1 MNRHAGALSRLA
13 QSGRQF
19 ARQLCAVLTSVPKPS
34 MIKSGLAVTLA
45 DQAVVS
51 ALNFITTL
59 VIGRICGSAEL
70 GIYAV
75 CFTIIVLSSAA
86 CESLVI
92 APYMAL
98 SKNMSA
104 DSKRIYL
111 GSIVSHQLLLAIAL
125 SAGLIVA
132 VTIFGSF
139 EASGL
144 QNPLLLLA
152 VILPAILAREL
163 ARRYSMAEF
172 TPQDALVID
181 LAAAVL
187 QLACILTLAAS
198 AWLTVPSALL
208 AIGFANLVSLIPW
221 RMGKKF
227 PMKVAIRAVRDDFAR
242 NYKLGVGNLAA
253 LATFLGQ
260 LYLAPWLLVLIA
272 DAAAVGLFAACH
284 ALVMVT
290 NPLTQGIANS
300 LMPRSVIAWSHGDGA
315 QIRSLVERYSALLGV
330 AMALLCLPLVLFG
343 NAILSSLFGDGFDGQ
358 GTIVGVL
365 AIAAM
370 VRAVAMSAYIG
381 LWAVG
386 RSHVNAA
393 VNVAGLIFLVLA
405 LPQLFPAFGL
415 QGAAIAVL
423 VADSFSA
430 MARFVL
436 FYQNTR
442 RAVRNEQPV

>member
-1 MNRHAGALSRLA
+1 MKRHAGSLSGLA

-19 ARQLCAVLTSVPKPS
+19 ARQLYIVLTGVPKPL
-34 MIKSGLAVTLA
+34 MIKSGLAITLA

-59 VIGRICGSAEL
+59 VIGRVCGSAEL
-70 GIYAV
+70 GIYAI

-98 SKNMSA
+98 SKNLSA
-104 DSKRIYL
+104 DSKRTYL
-111 GSIVSHQLLLAIAL
+111 GSIVSHQLLLAIVL

-132 VTIFGSF
+132 VTIFGSLK
-139 EASGL
+139 ASEL

-172 TPQDALVID
+172 APKDALMID

-187 QLACILTLAAS
+187 QLACILVLAAS
-198 AWLTVPSALL
+198 AWLTVSSALL

-221 RMGKKF
+221 RMAKKF
-227 PMKVAIRAVRDDFAR
+227 PMKVVSRAVRDDFVKNCR
-242 NYKLGVGNLAA
+242 LGVGNLAA

-260 LYLAPWLLVLIA
+260 LYLAPWLLVHIA

-284 ALVMVT
+284 ALVMIT

-300 LMPRSVIAWSHGDGA
+300 LMPRSVVAWTHGDGP

-330 AMALLCLPLVLFG
+330 AMAILCLPLVLFG
-343 NAILSSLFGDGFDGQ
+343 DVILSRLFGDGFDGQ
-358 GTIVGVL
+358 GTTVAVL
-365 AIAAM
+365 AVAAM
-370 VRAVAMSAYIG
+370 VRAIAMSAYIG

-405 LPQLFPAFGL
+405 LPQLFPTFGL

-423 VADSFSA
+423 LADSFSA
-430 MARFVL
+430 MARFFL
-436 FYQNTR
+436 FYQNTKR
-442 RAVRNEQPV
+442 TVRNEQPV